1 MRAEFTQAQLGKLS
15 KLHTERSWLEL
26 LDLVSKGGVADF
38 TDDMIDLKQV
48 GLVSK
53 VGPIA
58 YAKFAVNGVIP
69 KRAPQVTRKNTVNEV
84 AAFLSVWRMRFSGFT
99 YMSGADM
106 SALKRFTMLN
116 SVDEF
121 KELVKRYAE
130 RGVDEPSVKH
140 LWTLRGRLSKQEQTD
155 EEAFS

>member
-1 MRAEFTQAQLGKLS
+1 MRAEFTAAQLGKLS
-15 KLHTERSWLEL
+15 RLDSQHGWLEL
-26 LDLVSKGGVADF
+26 IDLVSKGGVADF
-38 TDDMIDLKQV
+38 TDEMQHLKLL
-48 GLVSK
+48 GLISK

-69 KRAPQVTRKNTVNEV
+69 KRAPQVTRKSAINEV
-84 AAFLSVWRMRFSGFT
+84 GAFLSVWRKRFGGYS

-106 SALKRFTMLN
+106 SAIKRFTMLN

>member
-1 MRAEFTQAQLGKLS
+1 MRAEFTVAQLGKLS
-15 KLHTERSWLEL
+15 RLDSQRGWLEL

-38 TDDMIDLKQV
+38 TDEMQHLKLL

-69 KRAPQVTRKNTVNEV
+69 KRAPQVTRKNTINEV
-84 AAFLSVWRMRFSGFT
+84 AAFLSVWRKRFGGYS

-106 SALKRFTMLN
+106 SAIKRFTMLN